1 MPQPAASK
9 SGRVILESQP
19 QRELDDSRI
28 IRRQD
33 SAKRGTVYV
42 CIWVQELR
50 MIEKIEEIGASL
62 DLKPVTDRRGF

>member
-1 MPQPAASK
+1 MPQRAASK